1 MRAAN
6 ANLSGADLAR
16 HNDPIAQREIEIE
29 LTIAGLEREFGALG
43 MHERIVV
50 ARELDA
56 LVHRV
61 VHNYGGSD
69 WGDPF

>member
-1 MRAAN
+1 MSN
-6 ANLSGADLAR
+6 AVVVAG
-16 HNDPIAQREIEIE
+16 HNDPIAQREIEIDR
-29 LTIAGLEREFGALG
+29 TIAGLEREFRRAR
-43 MHERIVV
+43 HARADQQ

-61 VHNYGGSD
+61 VHAYGGSD